1 MVCTKKYLI
10 ADSEYKIFLL
20 SIIKGIN
27 DNKLISSPIHI
38 PSHDEEE
45 IVIILPSIKEIT
57 KIIFE
62 IEFITIKKRSYT
74 FIVGVWTQ

>member
-74 FIVGVWTQ
+74 FIVGV